1 MTDLDHRVRVS
12 DTEPGY
18 SAAIRRAR
26 SPQWVRS
33 CHLGPLGHVEPNA
46 EENDR
51 QNRMKS
57 SRWPQQRPDQSTADT
72 QINEIERA
80 ESQIVTDRLKL
91 YEGSSSANRQHRS
104 AEAVWGKF

>member
-80 ESQIVTDRLKL
+80 EQAEGEQCPDRRSLL
-91 YEGSSSANRQHRS
+91 CPEPRPARQNQRK
-104 AEAVWGKF
+104 GG